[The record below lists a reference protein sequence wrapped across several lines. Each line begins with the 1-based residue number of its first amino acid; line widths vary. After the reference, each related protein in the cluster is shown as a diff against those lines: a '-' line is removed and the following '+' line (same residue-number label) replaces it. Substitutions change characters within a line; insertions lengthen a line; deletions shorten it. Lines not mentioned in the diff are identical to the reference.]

1 MESNKGFFRCSNS
14 PLKGCLEVGSVLF
27 FGDGHFARAMLKFRC
42 VFLIQQLRFSTQTT
56 TTLEFEQPLL
66 EYFPRI

>member
-27 FGDGHFARAMLKFRC
+27 FGDGHFARAILKFRC
-42 VFLIQQLRFSTQTT
+42 VFLSDSAIAV
-56 TTLEFEQPLL
+56 
-66 EYFPRI
+66 